1 MWKNSSKID
10 CTCGVDSIG
19 CPYKQPLIQTARE
32 IIVNQN
38 TIKWT
43 RINGVYF
50 SKDGKYKIS
59 NAGNSNWYLYI
70 NDGTN
75 FWDVNYT
82 DWSSN
87 LQGAKFWAEYH
98 ESKVSA

>member
-1 MWKNSSKID
+1 METKS
-10 CTCGVDSIG
+10 
-19 CPYKQPLIQTARE
+19 
-32 IIVNQN
+32 

-70 NDGTN
+70 DDNTN

-87 LQGAKFWAEYH
+87 LQGAKMWAEYH
-98 ESKVSA
+98 EAIAKVGA